1 MYGRVFV
8 RQGARRPTLL
18 SLTSAYRPWLAS
30 IKGMFTNAALGLFVF
45 SSCCPRLGL
54 LYWIIGACLALA
66 YEWLDVE

>member
-30 IKGMFTNAALGLFVF
+30 IKGMFTNAALGLF
-45 SSCCPRLGL
+45 GL
-54 LYWIIGACLALA
+54 FVLSEAWIL
-66 YEWLDVE
+66 

>member
-30 IKGMFTNAALGLFVF
+30 TKGMFTNAALGLF
-45 SSCCPRLGL
+45 GL
-54 LYWIIGACLALA
+54 LLLSEAWIL
-66 YEWLDVE
+66 